1 MVGSLQE
8 VLPTKDMKKIM
19 KITKI
24 IMIMIIIIIIII
36 IIVMCRNGGIPRGGP
51 AYKRHG
57 LQKQRSLEVV
67 NVQ

>member
-8 VLPTKDMKKIM
+8 VLPTKDIKMIM
-19 KITKI
+19 KIIRILAI
-24 IMIMIIIIIIII
+24 IIIMIIIIV
-36 IIVMCRNGGIPRGGP
+36 IVMCRNGGIPRGGP

>member
-8 VLPTKDMKKIM
+8 VLPTKDIKKIM
-19 KITKI
+19 KITKT
-24 IMIMIIIIIIII
+24 IMIIIII

-67 NVQ
+67 SVQ